1 MLHAVYP
8 IRKRLPHVGRKQKTR
23 HLWQHMQSIVFFSS
37 CTPNWKEQFCCSS
50 PVFPRNVKNTEFH
63 KIRTLCL
70 LYHIIYD
77 ICNKQEAPGV
87 LLPVKKN
94 IFYRIRYTKYPAY
107 ATNIK
112 MPPRRPSFLFRKT
125 QRNRNNAAATAIILS
140 TRNTLL

>member
-50 PVFPRNVKNTEFH
+50 PVFPRIVKNTEFH

-77 ICNKQEAPGV
+77 ICNKKEAPGV
-87 LLPVKKN
+87 LLPVKKTFFTESDIQN
-94 IFYRIRYTKYPAY
+94 IRHMRLTSKCLPDVPAFCSGKHRG
-107 ATNIK
+107 TGIT
-112 MPPRRPSFLFRKT
+112 P
-125 QRNRNNAAATAIILS
+125 QQQQ
-140 TRNTLL
+140 